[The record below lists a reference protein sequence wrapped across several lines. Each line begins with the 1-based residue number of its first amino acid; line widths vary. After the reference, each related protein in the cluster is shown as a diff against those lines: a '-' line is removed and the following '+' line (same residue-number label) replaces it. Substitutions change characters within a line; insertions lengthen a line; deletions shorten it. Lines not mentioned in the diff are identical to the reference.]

1 MIPPFGCRP
10 LGHGWWPGLPQAMVM
25 LGRAVAGV
33 GAALPGDRGHFRAPC
48 RGCPGLLGQPCP
60 DGASWSLST
69 GGCLWHA
76 CCSHQAETRR
86 RPHLFW
92 GALGAGLCPSMGPRA
107 AALWGRRMGA
117 SDCPLAAPAGGL
129 PWEDRRALLGKT
141 VPHWHRG
148 HRGRCDHGE
157 WGTLALL
164 GDPTPTSGSP
174 RADGP
179 APDPPGVSTPSHNLR
194 ELTTRP
200 PPPCRSSR

>member
-48 RGCPGLLGQPCP
+48 RGCPGLPGQPCP

-141 VPHWHRG
+141 VIPPTKFR
-148 HRGRCDHGE
+148 
-157 WGTLALL
+157 TLFFFFQDSLL
-164 GDPTPTSGSP
+164 SLV
-174 RADGP
+174 
-179 APDPPGVSTPSHNLR
+179 VSWLGFGILSQDS
-194 ELTTRP
+194 LTL
-200 PPPCRSSR
+200 